1 MMFLRN
7 VEKMQLF
14 AKILRYVSLGVVG
27 LFGISLFVHQMIGV
41 EIIVPFQIIYL
52 SHLVENNYTPVF
64 SIFGYLAN
72 SAFNFQ
78 FYSNQGSIFETKPA
92 NLQFSEE
99 NREVTN
105 YLLAGVMIPLGLFAI
120 FNLFY
125 RMLITQNDKIIGK
138 SKLSE
143 VLFDKLLFPIVVA
156 SFAVAMPLTLGK
168 SEWVNIFPKV

>member
-14 AKILRYVSLGVVG
+14 AKILRYMSLGVVG

-78 FYSNQGSIFETKPA
+78 FYSN
-92 NLQFSEE
+92 
-99 NREVTN
+99 
-105 YLLAGVMIPLGLFAI
+105 
-120 FNLFY
+120 
-125 RMLITQNDKIIGK
+125 
-138 SKLSE
+138 
-143 VLFDKLLFPIVVA
+143 
-156 SFAVAMPLTLGK
+156 
-168 SEWVNIFPKV
+168 